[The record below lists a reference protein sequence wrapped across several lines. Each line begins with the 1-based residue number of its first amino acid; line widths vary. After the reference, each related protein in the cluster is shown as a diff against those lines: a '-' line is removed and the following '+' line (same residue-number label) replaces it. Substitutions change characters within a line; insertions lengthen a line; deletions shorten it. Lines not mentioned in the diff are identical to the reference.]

1 MDGNENQQN
10 IPNNSNWKCIRGSV
24 RWADLSLSD
33 TSNSWLPS
41 QTEVR
46 NDSKSCGL
54 TSLLYKSTI
63 LGDSTA
69 NHPKY
74 TEGQPGTLKATSFS
88 GIAPKLLTS
97 KVINKTMTSSST
109 TEEFSKIPKDL
120 LEVCEV
126 HEENNSLSLHFGDI
140 NNDQSNNCDTFD
152 PRSLIQTAN
161 LQTPKILGTIK
172 SSLSNISEKINISQT
187 IPNTNNDNQNDTN
200 KDGICNFNNIIDDL
214 DLELSDPNN
223 TNELSSNLDSKLRQ
237 NNKRGI
243 SKDNVASPIIGSHEI
258 LKRQRYSSNKICN
271 SGTDNGTLNLI
282 YTERM
287 SSPSSVTSFRGSRSA
302 RGINSTP
309 RRCSIS
315 SNISSNKSPIT
326 PKDQQ
331 YKRNF
336 TYSHSQHSTENSN
349 NVTQSNTATVDWN
362 KRISSRLFQIAVG
375 KGTRAYQ
382 NYLKLKPNKDSR
394 DPQDPQ
400 TPNAHSRCPQ
410 KQFTEQ
416 LNIWRKS
423 LHQYDDT
430 ENE

>member
-1 MDGNENQQN
+1 MDENENQQN
-10 IPNNSNWKCIRGSV
+10 IISNSNWKCIRGSV

-46 NDSKSCGL
+46 SDSKSCGL
-54 TSLLYKSTI
+54 TSLLHKSTI
-63 LGDSTA
+63 LGDSTS
-69 NHPKY
+69 NYPKY

-97 KVINKTMTSSST
+97 KVINKTVTSSLT
-109 TEEFSKIPKDL
+109 TEKFSKILKDP

-140 NNDQSNNCDTFD
+140 NNDQGNNCDKFD

-161 LQTPKILGTIK
+161 LQTPKILGAIK
-172 SSLSNISEKINISQT
+172 SSLSNIFEKINISQT
-187 IPNTNNDNQNDTN
+187 TLNTNNDNQNDTN
-200 KDGICNFNNIIDDL
+200 KDTMCNFNNIINNL
-214 DLELSDPNN
+214 DLKLFDSNN
-223 TNELSSNLDSKLRQ
+223 TNKLSSNLDPKLKQ
-237 NNKRGI
+237 SNKRGI
-243 SKDNVASPIIGSHEI
+243 SKDNIASPIIGSHDI
-258 LKRQRYSSNKICN
+258 LKRQRYSDNKICN
-271 SGTDNGTLNLI
+271 SSTDNGILSPLC
-282 YTERM
+282 TERM
-287 SSPSSVTSFRGSRSA
+287 GSPSSVASFRGSRSVM
-302 RGINSTP
+302 GTNSTP

-326 PKDQQ
+326 PKDQR

-336 TYSHSQHSTENSN
+336 TYSQSQYSTENSN
-349 NVTQSNTATVDWN
+349 NVIQSNTATIDWN

-382 NYLKLKPNKDSR
+382 NYLKLKPNKDNRS
-394 DPQDPQ
+394 PQDPQ